1 MSETTDVT
9 NVGALPTLDTEP
21 EVLGEPTSKAKSKT
35 NVGKFAILGLVLVG
49 FLFIVAGL
57 LFYQK
62 HKRANA
68 AVETPAK
75 TEPVK
80 PEFASKNAA
89 VESDSIDKAKAE
101 IKKKEEEEQAQIKA
115 VEEAQAQ
122 AKAQAEAQAAADAA
136 KRGQCGSGQAG
147 GQQRGGQYS
156 GGQAQQGNQPPPPP
170 TPAER
175 KMAGGVLLDNT
186 GAKPKADAQLSEKEQ
201 QQREVQARMAAAGVT
216 PGGGGQGFNG
226 GAGQQPAPGGQGGG
240 ADGLAARLQ
249 PTVLQARSAGKLPN
263 LDYLLKRGTTIP
275 CALKTGIDTTLPGFV
290 ICKVLNNVYSANG
303 KVLLVERGAD
313 VFGEQQSQL
322 KQGQER
328 TFVVW
333 TRIDNPNGVFANID
347 SPATDQ
353 MGYSGIPGYVDTHFW
368 QRFGGAIMLSL
379 IKDFSQAYSQRVANS
394 SNTGATAAQPY
405 SNTNQAT
412 QDMASE
418 ALRNSINIPPT
429 LVVLPATVVNVM
441 VARDVSFENVFS
453 VVE

>member
-1 MSETTDVT
+1 MSETTDFT
-9 NVGALPTLDTEP
+9 NAGALPTLNAEP

-35 NVGKFAILGLVLVG
+35 NVGKFAILGMVLVG

-62 HKRANA
+62 HKRANES
-68 AVETPAK
+68 VETPAK

-80 PEFASKNAA
+80 PEFSSKNAA
-89 VESDSIDKAKAE
+89 LESDFIEQVKVE
-101 IKKKEEEEQAQIKA
+101 IKKKQEDEQAQIKA

-122 AKAQAEAQAAADAA
+122 AKAQAEAQVAADAA
-136 KRGQCGSGQAG
+136 KLAQDRSGQAG
-147 GQQRGGQYS
+147 WQQIGLQYS
-156 GGQAQQGNQPPPPP
+156 GGQAQLGNQPPFPP
-170 TPAER
+170 TPMER
-175 KMAGGVLLDNT
+175 KVTSGVLLDNT
-186 GAKPKADAQLSEKEQ
+186 GAKPKTDAQLPEKDLL
-201 QQREVQARMAAAGVT
+201 QREVQARMAAAGLT
-216 PGGGGQGFNG
+216 PGGGGQSFNG
-226 GAGQQPAPGGQGGG
+226 GAGQQNAPGGQSGG
-240 ADGLAARLQ
+240 AEGIAARLQ
-249 PTVLQARSAGKLPN
+249 PTALQARSAGKLPN

-313 VFGEQQSQL
+313 IFGEQQSQL

-394 SNTGATAAQPY
+394 SNTGATGAQPY
-405 SNTNQAT
+405 ANSNQAA
-412 QDMASE
+412 QDMTAE

-441 VARDVSFENVFS
+441 VARDVSFENVFTI
-453 VVE
+453 VE

>member
-1 MSETTDVT
+1 MSETIDYT
-9 NVGALPTLDTEP
+9 NAGALPTLDAESS
-21 EVLGEPTSKAKSKT
+21 VLGEPDSKVKSKT

-49 FLFIVAGL
+49 FLFIIGGL

-62 HKRANA
+62 HKRASAPTEA
-68 AVETPAK
+68 AKNEL
-75 TEPVK
+75 VK
-80 PEFASKNAA
+80 PGFSSKNSA
-89 VESDSIDKAKAE
+89 VESDSIEQAKAE
-101 IKKKEEEEQAQIKA
+101 IRKKQAEDQAQIKA
-115 VEEAQAQ
+115 IEEAQAQAQ
-122 AKAQAEAQAAADAA
+122 AKAQAEAQAAEAA
-136 KRGQCGSGQAG
+136 KRRQAG
-147 GQQRGGQYS
+147 GQYG
-156 GGQAQQGNQPPPPP
+156 GGQAQQGNQPPSPP
-170 TPAER
+170 TPEDR
-175 KMAGGVLLDNT
+175 KMASGVLLDST

-201 QQREVQARMAAAGVT
+201 QQREVQARMAAAGASS
-216 PGGGGQGFNG
+216 GGGQGFAG
-226 GAGQQPAPGGQGGG
+226 GSGQTPAPGGQGG
-240 ADGLAARLQ
+240 ADGLSARLQ

-379 IKDFSQAYSQRVANS
+379 IKDFSQASSQRVASS

-405 SNTNQAT
+405 NNTNQAT
-412 QDMASE
+412 QDMAAE

>member
-1 MSETTDVT
+1 MSEAVDFT
-9 NVGALPTLDTEP
+9 NVGAIPTLDAEST
-21 EVLGEPTSKAKSKT
+21 VLGEPTSKAKSKT

-62 HKRANA
+62 HKRANPA
-68 AVETPAK
+68 ETAK
-75 TEPVK
+75 TEAVK
-80 PEFASKNAA
+80 PEFAAKNEA
-89 VESDSIDKAKAE
+89 VESDSIEKAKAE
-101 IKKKEEEEQAQIKA
+101 IKKKQDEEQAQIKA

-122 AKAQAEAQAAADAA
+122 AKAQAEAQAAAEAA
-136 KRGQCGSGQAG
+136 KRGTGGSGQTG
-147 GQQRGGQYS
+147 GQQRGGQS
-156 GGQAQQGNQPPPPP
+156 GGQQGNQPPAPP
-170 TPAER
+170 TPMER
-175 KMAGGVLLDNT
+175 KLAGGVLLDST

-201 QQREVQARMAAAGVT
+201 QQREVQARMAAVGANQ
-216 PGGGGQGFNG
+216 GGGQGFAG
-226 GAGQQPAPGGQGGG
+226 GSGQQPAPGGQGGG

-249 PTVLQARSAGKLPN
+249 PTVLQARTAGKLPN

-379 IKDFSQAYSQRVANS
+379 IKDFSQAYSQRAANS

-405 SNTNQAT
+405 NNTNQAT
-412 QDMASE
+412 QDMAAE

>member
-1 MSETTDVT
+1 MSETIDYT
-9 NVGALPTLDTEP
+9 NAGALPSLDAESP
-21 EVLGEPTSKAKSKT
+21 VLGEPASRAKSKT

-57 LFYQK
+57 LLYQK
-62 HKRANA
+62 HKRASVP
-68 AVETPAK
+68 VEAAK
-75 TEPVK
+75 TELVK
-80 PEFASKNAA
+80 PGFASKNAA
-89 VESDSIDKAKAE
+89 VESDSIEQAKAE
-101 IKKKEEEEQAQIKA
+101 IKKKQAEEQAQIKA

-136 KRGQCGSGQAG
+136 KRGQAGTGQAG
-147 GQQRGGQYS
+147 GQQRGGQ
-156 GGQAQQGNQPPPPP
+156 AQQGNQPPAPP
-170 TPAER
+170 TPMER
-175 KMAGGVLLDNT
+175 KMAGGVLLDAT

-201 QQREVQARMAAAGVT
+201 QQREVQARMAAMGMNQ
-216 PGGGGQGFNG
+216 GGGQGFAG
-226 GAGQQPAPGGQGGG
+226 GPGQQPAPGGQSGGPE
-240 ADGLAARLQ
+240 GLAARLQ
-249 PTVLQARSAGKLPN
+249 STVLQARTAGRLPN
-263 LDYLLKRGTTIP
+263 LDYLLKRGTAIP

-290 ICKVLNNVYSANG
+290 ICKVLNDVYSANG
-303 KVLLVERGAD
+303 KVKLVERGAD

-405 SNTNQAT
+405 NNTNQAT
-412 QDMASE
+412 QDMAAE

-441 VARDVSFENVFS
+441 VARDVSFENVFN